1 MPKTIIHNVT
11 VVDEALLPNQSVV
24 VSKDRIERVAP
35 TPEIAFSESDNL
47 IDGSGLLLAPG
58 YIDLHIHGSHDLLV
72 DAGSEVLERLCLL
85 LPRYGVTGF
94 LPTVSPR
101 VEGEDA
107 RHVAELSKADSK
119 GATIFGFFLEGPF
132 LTLTGALPPES
143 CGSPSERRIRSLIEA
158 ASPYRAI
165 FAVAPDLE
173 GVLPFISMMA
183 ADGNPVF
190 ITHTAATVAQTQ
202 AAIEAGARH
211 ATHFYDVFPH
221 PAETDP
227 GVRPC
232 GAPEAILADDRVSV
246 DFILDGEHVDPV
258 AVKMTLRCKGK
269 DRVCLI
275 TDANLGAGLPP
286 GTYEGVGGEIEFA
299 YPGAPA
305 RMTKNSRVPGSLA
318 GSGLTLDKAVR
329 NAVKLLDVSI
339 ADAVQM
345 ASWNPARVLGIQDI
359 RGRVRE
365 GYVADLLLL
374 DNELNV
380 RKTWV
385 GGNKIYDNEEATD

>member
-1 MPKTIIHNVT
+1 MPRTVIRNVK
-11 VVDEALLPNQSVV
+11 VVDETLLPNHSVV
-24 VSKDRIERVAP
+24 VNGERIERVAP
-35 TPEIAFSESDNL
+35 APEVVVSDADAI
-47 IDGSGLLLAPG
+47 IDGGGLLLAPG
-58 YIDLHIHGSHDLLV
+58 FIDLHIHGSHDLLV
-72 DAGSEVLERLCLL
+72 DAGREVLERLCRL

-107 RHVAELSKADSK
+107 RHVAELSRAES
-119 GATIFGFFLEGPF
+119 GGSAILGFFLEGPF

-143 CGSPSERRIRSLIEA
+143 CGSPSERRIRSLMEA

-173 GVLPFISMMA
+173 GVLPFIPMMA
-183 ADGNPVF
+183 EGGNPVF

-221 PAETDP
+221 PPETDP

-258 AVKMTLRCKGK
+258 AVKMALRCKSK
-269 DRVCLI
+269 ERVCLI

-286 GTYEGVGGEIEFA
+286 GVYEGLGGEIEFA

-305 RMTKNSRVPGSLA
+305 RMTKNSRAPGSLA
-318 GSGLTLDKAVR
+318 GSGLTLDAAVR
-329 NAVKLLDVSI
+329 NAVRLLGLPVV
-339 ADAVQM
+339 DAVQM
-345 ASWNPARVLGIQDI
+345 ASWNPARVLGLEEV

-365 GYVADLLLL
+365 GYFADLLLL
-374 DNELNV
+374 DDELRV

-385 GGNKIYDNEEATD
+385 DGNVVHGSEEASK

>member
-1 MPKTIIHNVT
+1 MPRTVIRNVV
-11 VVDEALLPNQSVV
+11 VVDEALLANHSVV
-24 VSKDRIERVAP
+24 VNGDRIERVAP
-35 TPEIAFSESDNL
+35 TSEVDLSDSDKL
-47 IDGSGLLLAPG
+47 IEGNGLLLAPG

-72 DAGSEVLERLCLL
+72 DAGREVLERLCLL

-107 RHVAELSKADSK
+107 RHVADLSRAVSK
-119 GATIFGFFLEGPF
+119 GSAILGFFLEGPF

-143 CGSPSERRIRSLIEA
+143 CGSPSERRIRSLVEA

-173 GVLPFISMMA
+173 GVLPFIPMMA
-183 ADGNPVF
+183 DGGNPVF

-221 PAETDP
+221 PPETDP

-258 AVKMTLRCKGK
+258 AVKMTLRCKSK
-269 DRVCLI
+269 ERVCLI

-286 GTYEGVGGEIEFA
+286 GVYEGLGGEIEFA

-318 GSGLTLDKAVR
+318 GSGLTLDTAVR
-329 NAVKLLDVSI
+329 NAVKLLDLSI

-345 ASWNPARVLGIQDI
+345 ASWNPARVLGLQDV

-365 GYVADLLLL
+365 GYFADLLLL
-374 DNELNV
+374 DNELRV
-380 RKTWV
+380 QKTWV
-385 GGNKIYDNEEATD
+385 GGNKIYENEGAAE